1 MEELGSRDVARA
13 AVSVALSKT
22 REDEKITKEN
32 VKRDGIYAAAVDY
45 GGEFNSCA
53 KKVIEKAVVAAKRE
67 GVIKETHLE
76 EGAVAGATHDAL
88 TQLISKAMGLNIGG
102 KIGIARKGDHLTVA
116 IFCGVGLLHLN
127 DVAIALSH
135 RVIAS

>member
-1 MEELGSRDVARA
+1 MQEIGSRNVARA

-22 REDEKITKEN
+22 REEEKLLKETL
-32 VKRDGIYAAAVDY
+32 KQAEILTAAVDY

-76 EGAVAGATHDAL
+76 EGAVAGATHDTL
-88 TQLISKAMGLNIGG
+88 TQLIPKAMGLNIGG
-102 KIGIARKGDHLTVA
+102 KIGIARKDDHLTVA